1 LMYVKISTHEAK
13 SDMSLKS
20 SFMSV
25 EWSDPHKSLSYNHM
39 HCDSHGLGGKHI
51 WPSVRIYIRASGRE
65 ALAELDK
72 RSVYQLDFVSNFLT
86 QRCSDS
92 MICLPGVV

>member
-1 LMYVKISTHEAK
+1 MVYVQLMYIKISTHEAK

-25 EWSDPHKSLSYNHM
+25 EWSDPHKSLSYDPM
-39 HCDSHGLGGKHI
+39 HYDSHGLGGKHI

-72 RSVYQLDFVSNFLT
+72 RSVYQLASVLK
-86 QRCSDS
+86 
-92 MICLPGVV
+92 LP